1 MCFISVNPTG
11 STPTQSTQSS
21 PSTTSQATTS
31 KPTTSQPSTSQP
43 TTSKPSN
50 PNDKCDKEG
59 FMADTS
65 NCKKF
70 YRCVANGD
78 GSYIKYDFDCPEGTA
93 WSQELET
100 CDYEDKATG
109 CARNPDGSTTTSPS
123 STTTTS
129 SSSTTPQT
137 TQKPT
142 GSST

>member
-1 MCFISVNPTG
+1 MKIICFISVNPTG
-11 STPTQSTQSS
+11 STPSQSTQSS
-21 PSTTSQATTS
+21 PG
-31 KPTTSQPSTSQP
+31 TTSQPTTSKP

-59 FMADTS
+59 FMADSS

-100 CDYEDKATG
+100 CDFEDKATG
-109 CARNPDGSTTTSPS
+109 CAQNSTGDGTGSGSTTSSPS
-123 STTTTS
+123 T
-129 SSSTTPQT
+129 TTPQT